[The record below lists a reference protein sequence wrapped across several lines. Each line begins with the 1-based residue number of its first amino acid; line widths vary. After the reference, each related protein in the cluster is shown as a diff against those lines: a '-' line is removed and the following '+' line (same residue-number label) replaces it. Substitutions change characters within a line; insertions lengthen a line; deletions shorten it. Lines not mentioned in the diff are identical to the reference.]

1 MKKPNTNY
9 RNFKKDREK
18 EFEEQLV
25 EVARVSRTMAGG
37 RRISFRAT
45 MVIGDRKGRVG
56 IGMGKSKEVMEAAS
70 KAVKKAKK
78 NLVVVPI
85 VNNTIPHEIRVDYK
99 GAKVFLKPAVPG
111 TGIIAGG
118 VIRTVANLAG
128 IDNILSKSLGSSNK
142 INNLKATIKAFQ
154 ILADDYRFSQKQ
166 QIKPDKKENN
176 ERVAKTENKK

>member
-1 MKKPNTNY
+1 MKQQNKNSKH
-9 RNFKKDREK
+9 FKKNKDK
-18 EFEEQLV
+18 EFDEQLV

-56 IGMGKSKEVMEAAS
+56 IGMGKSKEVMEAAA

-78 NLVVVPI
+78 DLVVVPI
-85 VNNTIPHEIRVDYK
+85 VNNTIPHEIRVAYK
-99 GAKVFLKPAVPG
+99 GAKIFLKPAVPG

-128 IDNILSKSLGSSNK
+128 IENILSKSLGSSNK
-142 INNLKATIKAFQ
+142 INNLKAVIKAFR
-154 ILADDYRFSQKQ
+154 ILTDEYKFSQQ
-166 QIKPDKKENN
+166 QQVKPNKKEDN
-176 ERVAKTENKK
+176 ERARETKNKK

>member
-1 MKKPNTNY
+1 MRQPNTNTK
-9 RNFKKDREK
+9 NFRKDREK

-78 NLVVVPI
+78 DLVVVPI
-85 VNNTIPHEIRVDYK
+85 VNKTIPHEIIVDFK
-99 GAKVFLKPAVPG
+99 GAKIFMKPAVPG

-128 IDNILSKSLGSSNK
+128 IENILSKSLGSSNK
-142 INNLKATIKAFQ
+142 LNSLKATIKALK
-154 ILADDYRFSQKQ
+154 ILADEHKYSQKQ
-166 QIKPDKKENN
+166 QIKPKKKEDN
-176 ERVAKTENKK
+176 ETVAKTKNEK